1 MTVIADTG
9 FVVAVAV
16 TSDDDHE
23 RCVHLY
29 LQQREIYLPQ
39 STLTEIGHLLVKAG
53 GNRAMGHFLTYL
65 PQMKYTLIALEPAD
79 IQRAGELLIQYAD
92 SRVDFVDAS
101 IAAVAERLEIT
112 RILTLDQRDFRIIR
126 PHHCEYFELLPQ

>member
-9 FVVAVAV
+9 FVVAVAI

-23 RCVHLY
+23 SCVQVYKQH
-29 LQQREIYLPQ
+29 RDIYLPQ

-53 GNRAMGHFLTYL
+53 GNRAMGYFLTNV
-65 PQMKYTLIALEPAD
+65 PRMKYKLVSLEDAD
-79 IQRAGELLIQYAD
+79 VKRAGELLIKYAD

-101 IAAVAERLEIT
+101 IVAVAERLDIT

-126 PHHCEYFELLPQ
+126 PRHCEYFELLPQ

>member
-9 FVVAVAV
+9 FVVAVAT

-23 RCVHLY
+23 RCTQVY
-29 LQQREIYLPQ
+29 IEQGDIYLPQ
-39 STLTEIGHLLVKAG
+39 STLTEIGYLLVKAG
-53 GNRAMGHFLTYL
+53 GNQAMGYFLTNL
-65 PQMKYTLIALEPAD
+65 SRMKYRLVSLEDAD
-79 IQRAGELLIQYAD
+79 IKRAGELLIKYAD

-101 IAAVAERLEIT
+101 ITAVAERLDIT

-126 PHHCEYFELLPQ
+126 PRHCDYFELLPQ